1 MGGVF
6 FSYVITPP
14 IPASILFG
22 VLRAGDFFPQKNRSP
37 AAEQRT
43 RRRPVM
49 QAQHHT
55 RDHRGNTADLSN
67 LSDKIQS
74 DVSHFLPSV
83 ALAPHISIS
92 IRLRHIDDDPSR
104 LLRWRASALLATPSH
119 PPPPPPPTL

>member
-1 MGGVF
+1 MPG
-6 FSYVITPP
+6 
-14 IPASILFG
+14 SILFG
-22 VLRAGDFFPQKNRSP
+22 VLL
-37 AAEQRT
+37 AAELLSHVKRSTAADQRN

-104 LLRWRASALLATPSH
+104 LVR
-119 PPPPPPPTL
+119 

>member
-6 FSYVITPP
+6 FLIFLTPP
-14 IPASILFG
+14 LPG
-22 VLRAGDFFPQKNRSP
+22 VFLLGCLRAGGFFPNKKRGPP
-37 AAEQRT
+37 ATNRT

-92 IRLRHIDDDPSR
+92 IRLRNIDDDPSR
-104 LLRWRASALLATPSH
+104 LVR
-119 PPPPPPPTL
+119 